1 MGEIETDR
9 GRLDQWMIRT
19 GTFPSG
25 ALTTEGDGPETVIGC
40 ARQALD
46 IDSDKRIWLAL
57 TAVVAVVR
65 FGIRERDQADRIKF
79 CTETSP
85 GSPRI
90 INLKKEKEFYHFRRN
105 EFNSVQLP
113 RTALEF

>member
-1 MGEIETDR
+1 METDR

-46 IDSDKRIWLAL
+46 IDSDNMVWPDGCLTIPRRSGLAHMKSL
-57 TAVVAVVR
+57 ASV
-65 FGIRERDQADRIKF
+65 E
-79 CTETSP
+79 EPSP
-85 GSPRI
+85 G
-90 INLKKEKEFYHFRRN
+90 
-105 EFNSVQLP
+105 
-113 RTALEF
+113 